1 MSRSRLTAG
10 VILVLTLAA
19 LGYAGYQNY
28 LAPVPA
34 TPTKSEAFVT
44 GPNTPEVVTAEGKI
58 VPANDATL
66 AFRLSARVA
75 EILVQEGDTVEAGQ
89 TLIQLENAD
98 TKAAVAQAEAAVAQ
112 AQAGVALAQA
122 NLDEILAGPRPE
134 EIAAAEAQVK
144 AAGSAV
150 GQAVAQRDDVKK
162 GATQDQVAAAQAQLA
177 QAQAQQKEAQ
187 NAYDQIIDN
196 KIRGWIEEQSR
207 FKVIAANEAVAAA
220 QAALDQVLAG
230 AGEETIRAY
239 NNAVGVAASQR
250 AAAEAQLALL
260 KAGATKAQ
268 IDAVRAR
275 LDQAQAALQA
285 AQASLDAANA
295 QLAQTVLA
303 APFAGK
309 VVSLNAEVG
318 EVVTPGAPVLVV
330 ADLSRWRM
338 KTTDL
343 SETDVVLVRP
353 GQPAVVTLDA
363 FADRSFHG
371 VVTEISDLSE
381 TNRGNTTYAV
391 TIDLDPTDAPMRW
404 GMTAFVDI
412 QVGP

>member
-1 MSRSRLTAG
+1 M
-10 VILVLTLAA
+10 
-19 LGYAGYQNY
+19 
-28 LAPVPA
+28 
-34 TPTKSEAFVT
+34 TP
-44 GPNTPEVVTAEGKI
+44 
-58 VPANDATL
+58 
-66 AFRLSARVA
+66 
-75 EILVQEGDTVEAGQ
+75 
-89 TLIQLENAD
+89 
-98 TKAAVAQAEAAVAQ
+98 
-112 AQAGVALAQA
+112 
-122 NLDEILAGPRPE
+122 
-134 EIAAAEAQVK
+134 
-144 AAGSAV
+144 
-150 GQAVAQRDDVKK
+150 
-162 GATQDQVAAAQAQLA
+162 
-177 QAQAQQKEAQ
+177 
-187 NAYDQIIDN
+187 
-196 KIRGWIEEQSR
+196 
-207 FKVIAANEAVAAA
+207 
-220 QAALDQVLAG
+220 
-230 AGEETIRAY
+230 
-239 NNAVGVAASQR
+239 
-250 AAAEAQLALL
+250 
-260 KAGATKAQ
+260 
-268 IDAVRAR
+268 RAR

-412 QVGP
+412 QVGL